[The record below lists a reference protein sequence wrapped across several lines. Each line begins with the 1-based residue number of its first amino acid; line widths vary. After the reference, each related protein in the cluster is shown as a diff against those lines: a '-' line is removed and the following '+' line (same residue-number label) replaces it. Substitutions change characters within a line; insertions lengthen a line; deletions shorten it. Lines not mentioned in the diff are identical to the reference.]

1 MAFHMQ
7 LSNTWVA
14 ARTETGDYVSV
25 ECQTTRM
32 QRVDGSVEIVLRYRY
47 DNSHALRTGNT
58 LLVLATGQQLQLCD
72 EATHQR

>member
-1 MAFHMQ
+1 MSFQMQ

-14 ARTETGDYVSV
+14 ARAETGDCVSV

-32 QRVDGSVEIVLRYRY
+32 QRDDGSVETVLRYRY
-47 DNSHALRTGNT
+47 DNSHALRKGNT

-72 EATHQR
+72 EAAQQP